1 MKPVDAKTILELDSE
16 MKVVKLQAYPNPEQV
31 IWQAGRNDYSE
42 EPIHEKEVPVQ
53 SKCGEW
59 IVNSLLSNERGHYGC
74 YSSDTEVLTDQGW
87 VYWPKV
93 SENTTLAAYDIK
105 TGVVNFEKPTAVQR
119 WDYKG
124 KMYHLDGQS
133 LDFLVSPDHR
143 MIVQT
148 KEDQSWSDLYAL
160 PAEHVYQKPVRY
172 TMSGNLFDSA
182 RVQIPIPIEN
192 LGFWALVGFW
202 ISNGI
207 IYESSDTLRFCLKN
221 EYSIKYFILLSLE
234 LGLDFRHVEGDVYEA
249 SSFFGIGDWIKTNCL
264 TDRGDKK
271 LPDGYLMLEKYS
283 VDCIIEG
290 LDLFDHDFTTSK
302 LISDQLQALAA
313 VNNLN
318 ISCYTEDEN
327 CILTTSDFIYSEVE
341 TCKEDWIEYSGQIHC
356 ATVST
361 GALIV
366 RRNYKVA
373 ICGNCLEHPQITLS
387 CSGFVHNVIVQ
398 ARTHRI
404 GTTWDVQSQRYTGKR
419 IEKVANN
426 TLLPE
431 KVFYVRPPGYYI
443 NRQGKK
449 YQWTEEDYVRELQL
463 CKEAAIRYAER
474 SSDMAEEHLRDYLPQ
489 NVRQN
494 FVSSF
499 NLRSV
504 LHFLDLRAKKDAQLE
519 IQALCEAIVPI
530 LRIWTPSVWSYYEE
544 KRLYKARLS
553 P

>member
-1 MKPVDAKTILELDSE
+1 MKPVDAKTLLELDSE

-59 IVNSLLSNERGHYGC
+59 IVNSLLSNERGHYG
-74 YSSDTEVLTDQGW
+74 
-87 VYWPKV
+87 
-93 SENTTLAAYDIK
+93 
-105 TGVVNFEKPTAVQR
+105 
-119 WDYKG
+119 
-124 KMYHLDGQS
+124 
-133 LDFLVSPDHR
+133 
-143 MIVQT
+143 
-148 KEDQSWSDLYAL
+148 
-160 PAEHVYQKPVRY
+160 
-172 TMSGNLFDSA
+172 
-182 RVQIPIPIEN
+182 
-192 LGFWALVGFW
+192 
-202 ISNGI
+202 
-207 IYESSDTLRFCLKN
+207 
-221 EYSIKYFILLSLE
+221 
-234 LGLDFRHVEGDVYEA
+234 
-249 SSFFGIGDWIKTNCL
+249 
-264 TDRGDKK
+264 
-271 LPDGYLMLEKYS
+271 
-283 VDCIIEG
+283 
-290 LDLFDHDFTTSK
+290 
-302 LISDQLQALAA
+302 
-313 VNNLN
+313 
-318 ISCYTEDEN
+318 
-327 CILTTSDFIYSEVE
+327 
-341 TCKEDWIEYSGQIHC
+341 
-356 ATVST
+356 
-361 GALIV
+361 
-366 RRNYKVA
+366 
-373 ICGNCLEHPQITLS
+373 CLEHPQITLS

>member
-1 MKPVDAKTILELDSE
+1 M
-16 MKVVKLQAYPNPEQV
+16 
-31 IWQAGRNDYSE
+31 
-42 EPIHEKEVPVQ
+42 VPQ
-53 SKCGEW
+53 QIAHQEG
-59 IVNSLLSNERGHYGC
+59 LARL
-74 YSSDTEVLTDQGW
+74 
-87 VYWPKV
+87 
-93 SENTTLAAYDIK
+93 TLADEHHDL
-105 TGVVNFEKPTAVQR
+105 VV
-119 WDYKG
+119 
-124 KMYHLDGQS
+124 
-133 LDFLVSPDHR
+133 
-143 MIVQT
+143 
-148 KEDQSWSDLYAL
+148 
-160 PAEHVYQKPVRY
+160 
-172 TMSGNLFDSA
+172 
-182 RVQIPIPIEN
+182 
-192 LGFWALVGFW
+192 
-202 ISNGI
+202 
-207 IYESSDTLRFCLKN
+207 
-221 EYSIKYFILLSLE
+221 
-234 LGLDFRHVEGDVYEA
+234 LDFRHVEGDVYEA

-264 TDRGDKK
+264 TDQGDKK

-290 LDLFDHDFTTSK
+290 LDLLDRDFTTSK
-302 LISDQLQALAA
+302 LLSDQLQALAA

-318 ISCYTEDEN
+318 ISCYTEGEN
-327 CILTTSDFIYSEVE
+327 YILTTSDSIYSEVE
-341 TCKEDWIEYSGQIHC
+341 TGKEDWIEYSGQIHC